1 MARWKNRK
9 KVGKVQGQQIIL
21 KANRSLFAH
30 MIIISLNRD
39 ITIKAVSKHPLGPL
53 SCSLANSG
61 GSQRK
66 TNTFARELEN
76 MSPTKDIPTPSA
88 CIIHAMSVVHKLK
101 GDGKTFVPL
110 TNSALNQAI
119 YEGTDS
125 VSNDIVFDVFRDT
138 SIKNAELYNRG
149 YTTGIQWE
157 DTGLG
162 HTILQWNKLIRTPE
176 SKKSVLDF
184 LVKQ

>member
-1 MARWKNRK
+1 M
-9 KVGKVQGQQIIL
+9 
-21 KANRSLFAH
+21 KADRSLFAH
-30 MIIISLNRD
+30 MIIISLN
-39 ITIKAVSKHPLGPL
+39 IYIPIKAVSKHPLSPL

-76 MSPTKDIPTPSA
+76 SMSPAKDIPTPSA
-88 CIIHAMSVVHKLK
+88 CIIHAMSVVHNLK

-110 TNSALNQAI
+110 TNSTLKQAI

-125 VSNDIVFDVFRDT
+125 VRNDIVFGVFRDT

-149 YTTGIQWE
+149 YNTGIQWE
-157 DTGLG
+157 DIGLG
-162 HTILQWNKLIRTPE
+162 HTILQLNKLIRTPE
-176 SKKSVLDF
+176 RKKSVLDF